1 MYQALQWPSNWEGF
15 KRLGAERRREYQH
28 FLPGWKK
35 QGKETGMEEDRKA
48 LAEESMELL
57 GDLKVSIEEA
67 VSVIRCIRISAETAC
82 EDISLIRG
90 MGAVEKLL
98 VHVRNLKEII

>member
-1 MYQALQWPSNWEGF
+1 
-15 KRLGAERRREYQH
+15 
-28 FLPGWKK
+28 
-35 QGKETGMEEDRKA
+35 MEEDREA

-57 GDLKVSIEEA
+57 ADLKESIEEA
-67 VSVIRCIRISAETAC
+67 VCVARCIRISAETAC

-98 VHVRNLKEII
+98 MHVSKHELAELEAQLQGIQG